1 MATYRATHTTCC
13 ACSLT
18 MAARRESASN
28 GGAVGSTTSKVC
40 NRRDKHAPLWPRASH
55 NTHHLLR
62 MQSDDGGAPTRSASI
77 GGAVGSTRATCAT
90 AATNTRHSGH
100 VSRTAPTTCCAC
112 SLTMAARRESAS
124 NGGAVGSTRATC
136 ATAATNTRHSGHVR
150 RTAHTTCCACSLT
163 MVARRQGRRASVQL
177 ARQRATYATARDKHA
192 PLRPRESHNTHPAE
206 SKQKSKQTTT
216 KPTGVRLSY
225 ARRRCFLPTDLGRGQ
240 NAIPKEGR
248 LNQFKPNK
256 HTPQQPTNSL

>member
-1 MATYRATHTTCC
+1 MQSDSGGTPT
-13 ACSLT
+13 
-18 MAARRESASN
+18 ESASI
-28 GGAVGSTTSKVC
+28 GGAVGSATSNLC
-40 NRRDKHAPLWPRASH
+40 NRRDKHAPLWPRESH
-55 NTHHLLR
+55 SAHHLLR

-100 VSRTAPTTCCAC
+100 VS
-112 SLTMAARRESAS
+112 
-124 NGGAVGSTRATC
+124 
-136 ATAATNTRHSGHVR
+136 